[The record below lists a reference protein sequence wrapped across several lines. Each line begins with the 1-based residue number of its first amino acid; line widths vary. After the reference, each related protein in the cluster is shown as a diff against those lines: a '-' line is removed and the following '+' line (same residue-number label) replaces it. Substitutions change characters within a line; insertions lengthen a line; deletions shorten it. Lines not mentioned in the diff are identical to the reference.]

1 MDSATTWGGDSPE
14 AQSVE
19 LTTKGRYAVMAM
31 ADLASHA
38 GADAIP
44 LSLVAE
50 RQHLPLAYLEQLFVP
65 LRRAGLV
72 ESARGRSGGYRLAS
86 RACDISIAA
95 IMAAVEEETRFTR
108 CTDNDPRCSAA
119 TPCLTHGLWSALSE
133 ATSEFLTSVSL
144 ADVIRSGKYSATSD
158 FTSRAAICRRVAG
171 LSGLQRDG
179 AAAPR
184 GEVGNDRRP
193 RCRR

>member
-1 MDSATTWGGDSPE
+1 M
-14 AQSVE
+14 E

-38 GADAIP
+38 STDAIP
-44 LSLVAE
+44 LSLIAE
-50 RQHLPLAYLEQLFVP
+50 RQHLPLAYLEQIFVP

-72 ESARGRSGGYRLAS
+72 ESARGRLGGYRLTK

-95 IMAAVEEETRFTR
+95 VMAAVEEETRFTR

-133 ATSEFLTSVSL
+133 ATSEFMAAVSL
-144 ADVIRSGKYSATSD
+144 ADVIKGGKYSATSD
-158 FTSRAAICRRVAG
+158 PRHALPS
-171 LSGLQRDG
+171 G
-179 AAAPR
+179 AASRVYLDYNATAPLRPR
-184 GEVGNDRRP
+184 GEVGNDRRT